1 MNGLDNIVE
10 LEAIEGSQPLIFIHQ
25 IIVYYRYF
33 IIMSTTKKSNTSTD
47 IMAVKQTPL
56 PQFQM
61 ACVLFVQICE
71 ALNGNFYLSS
81 N

>member
-1 MNGLDNIVE
+1 
-10 LEAIEGSQPLIFIHQ
+10 
-25 IIVYYRYF
+25 
-33 IIMSTTKKSNTSTD
+33 MSTTKKSNTSTD

-71 ALNGNFYLSS
+71 ALNGNFKFPLIYF
-81 N
+81 